1 MAEPEPAGVGR
12 ADGELEPMAVDGFG
26 LDCYP
31 YGFSPLLLFAESS
44 YFDKGFSNY
53 NSVAQFFA
61 PALDVDML
69 ANVLYDRKNMLYE
82 ELLEHVATNC
92 MLVTCCI
99 DAHFTAF
106 QVLPGRSLIYYDPL
120 KASLSHVSGSGFDRL
135 AGFLLLKCNYGDSQ
149 HMQDN
154 KDYYTG
160 SDSNPKRRLL
170 YQMWDRINKLDV
182 GSLGGVGW
190 TQIPMNLDR
199 YLLINN
205 ARNPTLMSTQMTGN
219 TCYFQTYLF
228 GVLCKVGS
236 PALRRSSIELQNV
249 DKLAEATKSISCF
262 LLQFFVEEQG
272 QVMRPLTNSN
282 FVVDFFRYTGAPYY
296 DAMTKYLRYL
306 GVDVPD
312 YQLQYRRTMAWFEKT
327 KTLHS
332 YSKFTLSGAMPS
344 TINSKSLQPVLGTN
358 DAAYK
363 LARSNY
369 YKYRAANLMFGFN
382 TGIMLTLTSFCEF
395 NALRKNQLLAFYGA
409 EELQPLFRRCRS
421 VLNTN
426 KYRDYYFM
434 AQFEVGQP
442 ELVDLHHY
450 TYLLQSICIASLC
463 VSFCVSM
470 YVLPLSA
477 SLYVSLCVPT
487 CYIYTGRSRYLQD
500 MCSILSATRSDG
512 MDLVHRVNAYL
523 ADHIYFST
531 QSRSSYDKFLTP
543 DEFRASRKYYEF
555 FLSNFMSVAWHQELV
570 GLGFPDVNPKEKE
583 INSLNQTVFYLQ
595 TLMSSQA
602 YRMEFE
608 FEKECINNMARM
620 TLRKYGARFD
630 GTQGL
635 KQKYRVSVKIGH
647 GFTYSKYNTLMHFLS
662 VVGCY
667 WQNPDLNNIQ
677 VFGKDIR
684 ALLAI
689 SCQKIF
695 FEEGQT
701 WYHYGPMETGYRSEL
716 DLALATSLGYANP
729 TVSMES
735 RTETNQ
741 LVLTDRVYEYNYL
754 KGILHEMF
762 TRAHGVRI
770 KSDNA
775 VLNLSLLSLLLDFGL
790 YEEHAH
796 LLNLPFLHR
805 MHNLHNKRQL
815 QVEVATLIHEFDRK
829 NRTDTVTRLKLEE
842 LIFEASYKF
851 VVNKGFP
858 VYSPQNEL
866 IQELSA
872 DPAYQ
877 QHLLLCKINM
887 SLCQINKSVE
897 VDYYKVRCNGE
908 FRTIIPQSFSKS
920 TGEYLEQITK
930 RYAFSEHGGVIN
942 YDQLALFDIRPE
954 QPDIHLHTI
963 RFDSATDVQS
973 MVKYMEIKN
982 AFQAVDSDRNFLVF
996 IADNA
1001 LQVEVLAGGG
1011 VAISIN
1017 KTPVQIA
1024 TIFFNEAFSFVPCF
1038 KYADSEDVILFA
1050 SPNIHY
1056 LVDNGGQFCT
1066 DYYGMK
1072 HELIE
1077 CITSEEVYVDLN
1089 DEHVFKTFKLSEL
1102 RSESKTVVHAPDF
1115 LLQVPSRQQL
1125 INLLDF
1131 AIYVRNVSLFI
1142 LVLFYLRRSS
1152 VFLDYIQ
1159 KEGGH
1164 REQITKIT
1172 GPWWEAI
1179 LYVHNQTQNAH
1190 YEQIFQKQFFDLN
1203 QHEAL
1208 PLTEFIEKLCENF
1221 TKYQPLTDDGQYQ
1234 IVPTDKQKAFLQRI
1248 ICAEECF
1255 HFSEVGSGK
1264 TKVILPLLCQT
1275 FLSNNA
1281 EAHEHFAR
1289 GGQSKHVLVVLVPE
1303 HLVQDAKAQVFRYCL
1318 NLNFREEYRIYDD
1331 IFALLHDKV
1340 ELGSAQPRYSY
1351 DRSHKTAGP
1360 PPKKIFVTSFN
1371 MFKKALTYDAICKK
1385 VWPHR
1390 ESILV
1395 VTDEVDDFL
1404 DRDKLVFNICSNKG
1418 NDLDRPTLEL
1428 YFEISR
1434 AAYNGEPCPHE
1445 LVASSDN
1452 PVYWKQLHDKCCAI
1466 HAEIQDASRSVNK
1479 SFGIFNEQTLRHC
1492 STNIAHDVEGYK
1504 SLIARPYESVNRAMP
1519 GSYYSD
1525 VERTIY
1531 LTWVILTEDIA
1542 KYDELFQEERKFISF
1557 EYWSQHVS
1565 QLDFDDLVYGHE
1577 RLSDLVTKM
1586 PETKEGLLRFLYQ
1599 VILRRMEI
1607 RDKSRS
1613 VNSVDVVFNFDCIGF
1628 TGTPFID
1635 NYPTFAYIRSQR
1647 EDKIPDMIDRSF
1659 YAYSSEELPT
1669 TEFQSRFAAFQGQNS
1684 HVLMDYVPSDFVKTA
1699 AAEGDEMAILEG
1711 IFASE
1716 QATAAAA
1723 AADGG
1728 CGFNV
1733 LVDLCGIFKRSSIH
1747 DVRDRVLKY
1756 FGPDRFHF
1764 VYHIDQVDSS
1774 DRVLSIDSD
1783 NDVQFDEEFYKHLCK
1798 TYGAR
1803 LREKVFFFV
1812 DNRNVIGKDIPFQFV
1827 YQRRFGQPLFSKNVV
1842 LAHDVDDF
1850 SKIWQAM
1857 GRSRTMNETRFSV
1870 YKSDIPEEML
1880 AEQAH
1885 KGLQDIKLQ
1894 TFTRHLYVHNCDCK
1908 MAGNLS
1914 SIYQTLLALLNL
1926 AQQRFYHMD
1935 EIVNT
1940 FLLKMDR
1947 TIERKVRRHEDELAH
1962 RVLGTPVPSRIL
1974 EHILADKFMR
1984 SSVAA
1989 VAAAELTKPMV
2000 EELLRHVVQQ
2010 KFEQREPSGDVH
2022 DDFIRFLSG
2031 DQVSLME
2038 ISYTKQQ
2045 QKQKQKQQN
2054 KNQDSDT
2061 MDVFDRPNQV
2071 ELSAKIDNYFDYIL
2085 TPESDVFKVRLN
2097 LPLTVPILTLTYEL
2111 DGSPRC
2117 INVYPT
2123 LQFLYSH
2130 HIYGKYVT
2138 RDVKDELDRY
2148 DDAGSVCARFLQVT
2162 SEAALAAATSSA
2174 QDEDAEDVFWIG
2186 ATVRCHGLVSTGQ
2199 QYNGMEGTI
2208 TGSGKEGRWGVQLQG
2223 QLKPI
2228 AFRPETLE
2236 LLQAQPSPSRKS
2248 TDAVQQLRVR

>member
-1 MAEPEPAGVGR
+1 MAEPEPVDAGP
-12 ADGELEPMAVDGFG
+12 ADGELEPMAVDDYG

-31 YGFSPLLLFAESS
+31 YGFSPLLLFADSN

-82 ELLEHVATNC
+82 ELLDHVASKC

-120 KASLSHVSGSGFDRL
+120 NASLSHVSGAGFDRL

-154 KDYYTG
+154 KDYYVG
-160 SDSNPKRRLL
+160 SDGNPTRRLL
-170 YQMWDRINKLDV
+170 YGMWDKIQRLDV
-182 GSLGGVGW
+182 GTLGGIGW
-190 TQIPMNLDR
+190 TPIPMNLDR
-199 YLLINN
+199 YLLINS
-205 ARNPTLMSTQMTGN
+205 ARNPKLMSTQMTGN

-228 GVLCKVGS
+228 GVLCKVGA
-236 PALRRSSIELQNV
+236 PKLGRKCIELQNV

-272 QVMRPLTNSN
+272 RVIRPLTNSN
-282 FVVDFFRYTGAPYY
+282 FVVDFHRYTGAPYY
-296 DAMTKYLRYL
+296 EAMTAYLRDHL
-306 GVDVPD
+306 RVTVPD
-312 YQLQYRRTMAWFEKT
+312 YKQQYEKT
-327 KTLHS
+327 MEWFAKTQTLHS
-332 YSKFTLSGAMPS
+332 YGKFTLSGAMSS
-344 TINSKSLQPVLGTN
+344 TINSKSLQPVLSTN

-382 TGIMLTLTSFCEF
+382 SGIMLTLRSFCEF
-395 NALRKNQLLAFYGA
+395 NSLRKNQLLAFYEL
-409 EELQPLFRRCRS
+409 EELQPLFRACKD
-421 VLNTN
+421 VAPEN

-434 AQFEVGQP
+434 GQFEVGQP

-450 TYLLQSICIASLC
+450 TYLL
-463 VSFCVSM
+463 
-470 YVLPLSA
+470 
-477 SLYVSLCVPT
+477 
-487 CYIYTGRSRYLQD
+487 D
-500 MCSILSATRSDG
+500 MCSIKSTTRSEG
-512 MDLVHRVNAYL
+512 LDLVQRVNAHL

-531 QSRSSYDKFLTP
+531 QKRSSYDKFLTP
-543 DEFRASRKYYEF
+543 DEFRASRRYYDF
-555 FLSNFMSVAWHQELV
+555 FLSNFMSVAWHTDLV
-570 GLGFPDVNPKEKE
+570 GLGFPDVNPKEKD
-583 INSLNQTVFYLQ
+583 INSLSQTVFYLDE
-595 TLMSSQA
+595 LMSSQA
-602 YRMEFE
+602 YRMEYE

-620 TLRKYGARFD
+620 TLRKYGAKFD
-630 GTQGL
+630 GVQGMH
-635 KQKYRVSVKIGH
+635 QKYRVSVRIGH
-647 GFTYSKYNTLMHFLS
+647 GFTYSKYNTLMHFLG

-695 FEEGQT
+695 FEEGHT
-701 WYHYGPMETGYRSEL
+701 WYHYGPLETAYRSDL
-716 DLALATSLGYANP
+716 DLALATSLGSVCP
-729 TVSMES
+729 TVSKEKRS
-735 RTETNQ
+735 ETNQ

-754 KGILHEMF
+754 KGILQGLF
-762 TRAHGVRI
+762 TRAQGVRM

-775 VLNLSLLSLLLDFGL
+775 VLNLCLLSLMLDFGL
-790 YEEHAH
+790 YEEHAR

-829 NRTDTVTRLKLEE
+829 NRTDAVTRLKLEE

-858 VYSPQNEL
+858 AYSQQNEL

-930 RYAFSEHGGVIN
+930 RYAFSEQAGVIK

-954 QPDIHLHTI
+954 QPDIHLYTV
-963 RFDSATDVQS
+963 RFDSATEVQS

-982 AFQAVDSDRNFLVF
+982 AFQAVDSDRHFLVF

-1001 LQVEVLAGGG
+1001 LQVEVVAAGG

-1017 KTPVQIA
+1017 KTPVQVA
-1024 TIFFNEAFSFVPCF
+1024 TIFFNEAISFVPCF
-1038 KYADSEDVILFA
+1038 KYADSADVILFA

-1072 HELIE
+1072 HELME

-1089 DEHVFKTFKLSEL
+1089 DEHVFKEFKLSEL
-1102 RSESKTVVHAPDF
+1102 RSESKTVLHAPDF

-1131 AIYVRNVSLFI
+1131 AVYVRNISMFI

-1152 VFLDYIQ
+1152 VALDFIQ

-1179 LYVHNQTQNAH
+1179 LYVHNKTRNAH
-1190 YEQIFQKQFFDLN
+1190 YERIFEKQFFDLN
-1203 QHEAL
+1203 QYETR
-1208 PLTEFIEKLCENF
+1208 PLDEFIAKLCENF
-1221 TKYQPLTDDGQYQ
+1221 EKYQPLTDDGQYQ
-1234 IVPTDKQKAFLQRI
+1234 IRPTDKQKAFLQRI

-1275 FLSNNA
+1275 FLSNN
-1281 EAHEHFAR
+1281 EDAHRHFAR

-1303 HLVQDAKAQVFRYCL
+1303 HLVQDAKTQVFRYCL

-1331 IFALLHDKV
+1331 IFALLHDEV
-1340 ELGSAQPRYSY
+1340 QLGNAQPRYSY
-1351 DRSHKTAGP
+1351 DRSSKMAGP
-1360 PPKKIFVTSFN
+1360 PSKKIFVTSFN
-1371 MFKKALTYDAICKK
+1371 MFKKALTYDTICKK

-1428 YFEISR
+1428 YFEVSR
-1434 AAYNGEPCPHE
+1434 AAYNGDVCPGM
-1445 LVASSDN
+1445 VASSDN
-1452 PVYWKQLHDKCCAI
+1452 PGYWKQLHEKFCAI
-1466 HAEIQDASRSVNK
+1466 HVEIQDASRSVNK
-1479 SFGIFNEQTLRHC
+1479 SFGIFNEKTLRHC

-1577 RLSDLVTKM
+1577 RLSELVAKM

-1635 NYPTFAYIRSQR
+1635 NYPTFAYIRGQR
-1647 EDKIPDMIDRSF
+1647 EDRIPDMIDRSF
-1659 YAYSSEELPT
+1659 YAYSSEDLPT
-1669 TEFQSRFAAFQGQNS
+1669 ADFQARFAAFQGQNS
-1684 HVLMDYVPSDFVKTA
+1684 NVLMDYVPSDFVKAA

-1711 IFASE
+1711 IFDREKSAS
-1716 QATAAAA
+1716 AASGQE
-1723 AADGG
+1723 D

-1747 DVRDRVLKY
+1747 DVRDLVLKH
-1756 FGPDRFHF
+1756 FGPERFHY

-1798 TYGAR
+1798 TYGA
-1803 LREKVFFFV
+1803 
-1812 DNRNVIGKDIPFQFV
+1812 
-1827 YQRRFGQPLFSKNVV
+1827 
-1842 LAHDVDDF
+1842 
-1850 SKIWQAM
+1850 
-1857 GRSRTMNETRFSV
+1857 
-1870 YKSDIPEEML
+1870 
-1880 AEQAH
+1880 
-1885 KGLQDIKLQ
+1885 
-1894 TFTRHLYVHNCDCK
+1894 
-1908 MAGNLS
+1908 
-1914 SIYQTLLALLNL
+1914 
-1926 AQQRFYHMD
+1926 
-1935 EIVNT
+1935 
-1940 FLLKMDR
+1940 
-1947 TIERKVRRHEDELAH
+1947 VR
-1962 RVLGTPVPSRIL
+1962 P
-1974 EHILADKFMR
+1974 
-1984 SSVAA
+1984 AA
-1989 VAAAELTKPMV
+1989 
-2000 EELLRHVVQQ
+2000 
-2010 KFEQREPSGDVH
+2010 
-2022 DDFIRFLSG
+2022 
-2031 DQVSLME
+2031 
-2038 ISYTKQQ
+2038 
-2045 QKQKQKQQN
+2045 
-2054 KNQDSDT
+2054 
-2061 MDVFDRPNQV
+2061 
-2071 ELSAKIDNYFDYIL
+2071 
-2085 TPESDVFKVRLN
+2085 
-2097 LPLTVPILTLTYEL
+2097 
-2111 DGSPRC
+2111 
-2117 INVYPT
+2117 
-2123 LQFLYSH
+2123 
-2130 HIYGKYVT
+2130 
-2138 RDVKDELDRY
+2138 
-2148 DDAGSVCARFLQVT
+2148 
-2162 SEAALAAATSSA
+2162 
-2174 QDEDAEDVFWIG
+2174 
-2186 ATVRCHGLVSTGQ
+2186 
-2199 QYNGMEGTI
+2199 
-2208 TGSGKEGRWGVQLQG
+2208 
-2223 QLKPI
+2223 
-2228 AFRPETLE
+2228 
-2236 LLQAQPSPSRKS
+2236 
-2248 TDAVQQLRVR
+2248 